1 MNVFKFLKSISGK
14 LVMGIP
20 QLTAIAGVGVLA
32 VYGAYEADNTVANKE
47 RALRSV
53 SAISSSSAQ
62 EGLRRQKNG
71 LLTSINI
78 KDSLNQVAT
87 AEERA
92 AIEAGSGSADN
103 FGLDAVDNIK
113 NVSFGSAAE
122 TSATDGLGMGANKAM
137 EVGSSVRNAP
147 AGSSSQVPAG
157 AVAAAA
163 MGAGS
168 GEGAGPTLASA
179 SMARASG
186 NAFNAT
192 SGPVASSSGSGSSAA
207 RSSSGV
213 ASGGRGAG
221 GASEGYQ
228 FSGAMPS
235 GSNAVSSLM
244 NARRSSSFTAGGRD
258 SSVSRSRRSFKEKN
272 ELKDISKRSADVA
285 SNRNRA
291 ANEGSRVW
299 LAGYENS
306 GGMQI
311 DDLPN
316 ASESRSSADF
326 ENPTQ
331 QKLKGIGEY
340 IPTVDEEA
348 EKQDK
353 ARKRLMWMALALVAV
368 TVVAIPLGYHLIAQ
382 GKKAGFLGIS
392 MMAYGWIVLGI
403 AMAYAAVVFGFAA
416 DYQRHY
422 KGWFMPLMGYG
433 LSMGAIV
440 ALLYAGISAVKE
452 TGSAAANAKFMAKA
466 MGAVK
471 TVGMMGL
478 TQGGSALVQKG
489 MESDAKANADSNQQ
503 A

>member
-1 MNVFKFLKSISGK
+1 MHMNVFKFLKSISGK

-62 EGLRRQKNG
+62 EGLRQKDG

-299 LAGYENS
+299 LASYTNS

-316 ASESRSSADF
+316 ASESGGSADF

-348 EKQDK
+348 EKREK
-353 ARKRLMWMALALVAV
+353 AHNRLMWMTVALAVAAVGLVAGGY
-368 TVVAIPLGYHLIAQ
+368 TLISKGKMMGPAGAGLVAI
-382 GKKAGFLGIS
+382 
-392 MMAYGWIVLGI
+392 GWVLL
-403 AMAYAAVVFGFAA
+403 AVLMAYAAVVIGFAI
-416 DYQRHY
+416 DYIAKYNGQ
-422 KGWFMPLMGYG
+422 FLATMALIA
-433 LSMGAIV
+433 GA
-440 ALLYAGISAVKE
+440 
-452 TGSAAANAKFMAKA
+452 GSIAAAIWAGVEAMKA
-466 MGAVK
+466 GARAAELVANLQKKLIAASK
-471 TVGMMGL
+471 TVGVMAITNVG
-478 TQGGSALVQKG
+478 TTLVNEGMQKDL
-489 MESDAKANADSNQQ
+489 DANKDARS
-503 A
+503 